1 MTTDPPSRDL
11 DLLDRERSVLP
22 FEVAE
27 ADPRGTGIGRR
38 LVVSFVLSCLIAAGC
53 WIVLPR
59 FGVWVPIWVP
69 LACFGLIAAA
79 AVFAGHED
87 RAPDSD
93 HVGSGASGGCCQP
106 DEGRPICCSGP
117 RPMRMFRK

>member
-1 MTTDPPSRDL
+1 MDQAPET
-11 DLLDRERSVLP
+11 ERSLALRLGDASDIAAQ
-22 FEVAE
+22 ERDRA
-27 ADPRGTGIGRR
+27 GIGRR
-38 LVVSFVLSCLIAAGC
+38 LVVSFVLSCMIAAGC

-59 FGVWVPIWVP
+59 FGVWVPIWMP

-87 RAPDSD
+87 QAQTAD
-93 HVGSGASGGCCQP
+93 GEAMGGSGGCCKA

-117 RPMRMFRK
+117 RPLRMFKD